1 MKHPPIFKDEMG
13 RHNHRRR
20 REVAHIYHRTANI
33 QMSLNQQAT
42 PLSKTVPGLEGKW
55 TKMEQ
60 DNIDAFK
67 NNMIATIDN
76 IQIIII

>member
-1 MKHPPIFKDEMG
+1 MG

-20 REVAHIYHRTANI
+20 REVSHIYHRTTNI

-42 PLSKTVPGLEGKW
+42 PLSKTVSGLEGKW

-67 NNMIATIDN
+67 NNMIATIGN
-76 IQIIII
+76 IQVIII